1 MKRFF
6 LVCLLILFSN
16 SFSSGKNLQLVKK
29 VSPINYEQ
37 IDVEIDGKLM
47 IITGGLGGAI
57 LYDISDPENP
67 KALSDIHLAGCPWGR
82 SYSWDI
88 SDDATLAIG
97 TSRECGA
104 GIFNISIPSSPQKIT
119 HLVPTIGNAIPAESA
134 FDISIEDVEIIGNY
148 ALFAAHGNGIII
160 YDISSPASP
169 QFISQIVTNNAFSLA
184 ADNNLVYVADG
195 DGGLKIFD
203 ISQIDKPTL
212 LSSIKTSG
220 SARDIRFKNNF
231 VFLAVGAAGVDVVE
245 VGDPNSPVLLDN
257 FETRGFA
264 SKVAVNDEANLVS
277 VSAWVDI
284 EVFEWNGANL
294 QLVGYK
300 NTGGR
305 VMAVG
310 MAYSNLIISAEW
322 EDLLIYR
329 YGTITS
335 PDIDVYPSFLD
346 FPHLSEGESETLPV
360 EVESNGLSQLN
371 ISAILSNHSD
381 FTYQPTISN
390 LNPGEKVQLHV
401 TYTANSS
408 TAGGQ
413 LLIYSDDPDQSISAV
428 KLSGNSLNK
437 IAPGAP
443 APDFSLPVLTNG
455 KNTISLTDLKGQVV
469 VVAFFGWW

>member
-6 LVCLLILFSN
+6 LVCLLILFFN

-29 VSPINYEQ
+29 VNPINYEQ

-57 LYDISDPENP
+57 LYNISDPENP

-104 GIFNISIPSSPQKIT
+104 GIYNISIPSSPQKIT
-119 HLVPTIGNAIPAESA
+119 HFAPTIGSAIPAESA
-134 FDISIEDVEIIGNY
+134 FDISIEDVEIVGNY
-148 ALFAAHGNGIII
+148 AIFATHSNGIMI

-169 QFISQIVTNNAFSLA
+169 QFVSQVVTNNAFSLA
-184 ADNNLVYVADG
+184 VYNTLVYIADG
-195 DGGLKIFD
+195 DGGLKIID

-245 VGDPNSPVLLDN
+245 VGDPDSPVLLDN
-257 FETRGFA
+257 FETRGFT
-264 SKVAVNDEANLVS
+264 SKVAVNEEGNLVS

-284 EVFEWNGANL
+284 EVLEWNGADL
-294 QLVGYK
+294 RLVGYK

-310 MAYSNLIISAEW
+310 MAYNDLIISAEW

-329 YGTITS
+329 YGAITS

-346 FPHLSEGESETLPV
+346 FSHLSDGESETLPV
-360 EVESNGLSQLN
+360 EVENNGLSPLN

-381 FTYQPTISN
+381 FSYQPTISS
-390 LNPGEKVQLHV
+390 LNPGEKVQLQV
-401 TYTANSS
+401 TYSANSS

-413 LLIYSDDPDQSISAV
+413 LLIYSDDPDGSITSV

-455 KNTISLTDLKGQVV
+455 RNTISLSDLKGQVV